1 LTAVKIHEI
10 SQEGQQE
17 NVLWPQPTEVSV
29 FRFQVSAQR
38 TMDDHQFRKLLDRFG
53 YSWAG
58 YRKVRKGV
66 KKRIARHMQDL
77 ECPTMDGYLE
87 LLASD
92 DNALEQCR
100 LRMTVSISRF
110 FRDRQLWQGL
120 QDRILPE
127 LLGAPRDF
135 LRVWSAG
142 CACGEEAYTF
152 AILWDHLRRSG
163 ARPPR
168 LELLAS
174 DVNPQYIAKAKVGV
188 YPPSSLK
195 EVPEALRRTYFDRC
209 KYKPLFEI
217 KAFLKEAVAWLE
229 GDLFNGPPASGFHLI
244 LIRNNLLTYYQSR
257 LVEHVFGKITAGL
270 AGDGWLIVGAG
281 EKPPEQ
287 SHGLIRDG
295 TIPWAYRNQS

>member
-1 LTAVKIHEI
+1 LTTAKIHEI

-17 NVLWPQPTEVSV
+17 NGLWPQPTK
-29 FRFQVSAQR
+29 VSAQR
-38 TMDDHQFRKLLDRFG
+38 TMDDHQFRKLLDWFG

-66 KKRIARHMQDL
+66 KKRIARHMQEL
-77 ECPTMDGYLE
+77 QCPAMDAYLE

-92 DNALEQCR
+92 GDALEQCR

-142 CACGEEAYTF
+142 CACGEEPYTF
-152 AILWDHLRRSG
+152 AILWDHLNRSG
-163 ARPPR
+163 AELPR

-174 DVNPQYIAKAKVGV
+174 DVNPHYIAKAKVGI
-188 YPPSSLK
+188 YPLSSLK
-195 EVPEALRRTYFDRC
+195 EVPAALRLAYFDQC
-209 KYKPLFEI
+209 KSKPLFEI
-217 KAFLKEAVAWLE
+217 KAFLKAAVTWLE
-229 GDLFNGPPASGFHLI
+229 RDLFNGPPASGFHLI

-257 LVEHVFGKITAGL
+257 LVEHAFGKIAAGL
-270 AGDGWLIVGAG
+270 ADDGWLSVGAH
-281 EKPPEQ
+281 EKLPERPC
-287 SHGLIRDG
+287 GLIRDDAV
-295 TIPWAYRNQS
+295 PWAYRNQS